1 MDISFLLINQRFAQ
15 KNLQKKVYNSISNN
29 QNKLLA
35 ALRHE
40 KIKRQNLEHQL
51 QQELAR
57 QQERAPAPVPVPAPV
72 PAPAPAPAPVPAPAP
87 APIPVPTHNTL
98 AEVSK
103 KNKFNSLLLN
113 MNEQRKK

>member
-57 QQERAPAPVPVPAPV
+57 QQERAPAPVP
-72 PAPAPAPAPVPAPAP
+72 APAPAPAPVPVPAP

>member
-15 KNLQKKVYNSISNN
+15 KNLQKKVYNSMSNN
-29 QNKLLA
+29 QSKLLA

-40 KIKRQNLEHQL
+40 RIKRQNLEHQL

-57 QQERAPAPVPVPAPV
+57 QQERAPAP
-72 PAPAPAPAPVPAPAP
+72 APAPIPIPIPIPIPAP

-98 AEVSK
+98 AKVSK